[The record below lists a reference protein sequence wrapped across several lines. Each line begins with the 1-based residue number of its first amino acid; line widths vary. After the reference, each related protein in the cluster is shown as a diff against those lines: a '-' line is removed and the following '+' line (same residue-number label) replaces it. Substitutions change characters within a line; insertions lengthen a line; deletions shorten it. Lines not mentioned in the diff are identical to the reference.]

1 MCIYVGIWLNLNIY
15 VYIYHEVYEDLLQNK
30 LNNFIYRKKQ
40 IVGENTESV
49 NGTEIHLCM

>member
-49 NGTEIHLCM
+49 NGREIHLCM